1 MAGFDGNGVWT
12 RSFSWTTDA
21 ANGLAISSSR
31 MDTEWSNITSG
42 FNNTLTRDGQ
52 GRPSA
57 AINWNAQDLTNVAAF
72 AAVSGTFSGALNVGG
87 ALTVTG
93 AFSPA
98 SLAVVGAA
106 TVGTTLGVTG
116 ATTLTTLSTS
126 GAATL
131 ASAVIT
137 AGATVGTS
145 LTVGT
150 TLTVTGIATLA
161 AASTA
166 NGYEIGY
173 RSVPR
178 VATATT
184 AAIGDRGRCNPITAG
199 LTIPNAVFS
208 AGDAFSIYN
217 DSAGALT
224 ITQGASLTL
233 RLHGTAT
240 TGNRTIAAR
249 GIATVWFNT
258 ASEAIIMGDIT

>member
-106 TVGTTLGVTG
+106 TVGTTLVVTG
-116 ATTLTTLSTS
+116 ATGMASFTTS
-126 GAATL
+126 GNG
-131 ASAVIT
+131 AVT
-137 AGATVGTS
+137 GTFGV
-145 LTVGT
+145 TGNMTGT
-150 TLTVTGIATLA
+150 TATFSGIVAVA
-161 AASTA
+161 AASTI
-166 NGYEIGY
+166 GGMEIGTRRVS
-173 RSVPR
+173 RS
-178 VATATT
+178 TTTTT
-184 AAIGDRGRCNPITAG
+184 AVAADAGKCIAITAG
-199 LTIPNAVFS
+199 LTIPNAVFA
-208 AGDAFSIYN
+208 AGDAISIYN

-233 RLHGTAT
+233 RLNGTAT
-240 TGNRTIAAR
+240 TGNRSLPGRGLCTI
-249 GIATVWFNT
+249 WFNSS
-258 ASEAIIMGDIT
+258 SEGIIGGGGVS